1 MKISK
6 LEQIIK
12 EEVATFYQK
21 RYLRENPESSTAHQ
35 ALAGTMPKDG
45 KTNTYVELGDQLVKL
60 GRILRQ
66 GTSQIPGLDPREI
79 QELTGLVTKVLEK
92 SSASGIGSKIQQTV
106 KFFDTQTQGT
116 TPPPNKK

>member
-6 LEQIIK
+6 LEQVIQ
-12 EEVATFYQK
+12 EEVAAFLQK
-21 RYLRENPESSTAHQ
+21 RHLRENPESDTARQ

-45 KTNTYVELGDQLVKL
+45 RTNTYVELGDQLVKL

-116 TPPPNKK
+116 APALNKK

>member
-1 MKISK
+1 MKISRVK
-6 LEQIIK
+6 EIVQ
-12 EEVATFYQK
+12 EEVAAFLQK
-21 RYLRENPESSTAHQ
+21 RHLRENLESGTVDQ

-45 KTNTYVELGDQLVKL
+45 KTNTYGELGHQLVNL

-79 QELTGLVTKVLEK
+79 EELTGLVTKVLEK
-92 SSASGIGSKIQQTV
+92 SSASGIGSKIQQTA

-116 TPPPNKK
+116 VKK